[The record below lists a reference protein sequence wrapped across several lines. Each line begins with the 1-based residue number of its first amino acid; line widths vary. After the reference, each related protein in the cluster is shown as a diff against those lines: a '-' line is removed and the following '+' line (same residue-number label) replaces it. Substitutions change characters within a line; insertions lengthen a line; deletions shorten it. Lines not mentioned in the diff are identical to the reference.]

1 MLTAGPRA
9 SLKRFDRGMLQG
21 KAVHFLLDLTWAGR
35 TFRLSSVDLVVE
47 SVETGEAL
55 AYDGLLEQT
64 PAFSEALNLFG
75 TSAEVYAVPVTA
87 VLPVDVPQLVARG
100 YDLLQ
105 ATGELSLW
113 VEGTTYE
120 DRRVVLIGHLADP
133 EYGRAGEPINASLQS
148 ELFEDRSV
156 LPDPALVVNAE
167 AWPDLADAADGASY
181 PVVFG
186 NDPATGA
193 VTLSRGYLVDTVNEF
208 VLVAGHLCG
217 SGSVY
222 VNCDSDIT
230 GVVVPL
236 VTMADGLGRVVTVA
250 DISGSGLLYNVSDG
264 FYVRWSE
271 GAGGAIAID
280 GASSMSGAGDVLGFL
295 LSRSSMRVD
304 YGRVAAASAYLN
316 RYKLAGC
323 ILEGVTPW
331 EFVEAN
337 LAPILPMTVVNGPHG
352 VYVIPWRYDAT
363 AVDVVERLDVSI
375 DPTLEQV
382 GAVAYSGGR
391 PDLYNR
397 FRLRYNLSQRLGT
410 MTSSVLLSGAT
421 EASAD
426 ALSNVY
432 CRQSQLRY
440 GTQTRDDESTV
451 IREPAT
457 AALVVGWWSI
467 ATALP
472 ARLVT
477 YACGYDRAWLE
488 RGNVVSVT
496 DPDLYLSDHIAL
508 VDGITYGEA
517 GIELSLRIIE
527 NVAQQFHRGT

>member
-9 SLKRFDRGMLQG
+9 TVKRFDLGMVQG
-21 KAVHFLLDLTWAGR
+21 KAVHFLLDLVWAGQ
-35 TFRLSSVDLVVE
+35 TFRLAPIDLVVE
-47 SVETGEAL
+47 STETGEAY

-64 PAFSEALNLFG
+64 PAFAEALNLFG
-75 TSAEVYAVPVTA
+75 SSAEVYAVPVTA
-87 VLPVDVPQLVARG
+87 VLPVDVAQLVARG
-100 YDLLQ
+100 FDLLQ

-113 VEGTTYE
+113 VDGTTYE
-120 DRRVVLIGHLADP
+120 DRRVVLVGHLSDP
-133 EYGRAGEPINASLQS
+133 EYGRVGEPINASLQS
-148 ELFEDRSV
+148 ELFEDRAI
-156 LPDPALVVNAE
+156 LPDPAMVINAE
-167 AWPDLADAADGASY
+167 SWPDLADGADGASY

-186 NDPATGA
+186 SDAATGA

-208 VLVAGHLCG
+208 VLVAGHLCE

-236 VTMADGLGRVVTVA
+236 VTMADALGRLVTVA
-250 DISGSGLLYNVSDG
+250 DLSGSGLLYNVSDG

-271 GAGGAIAID
+271 GAGAAIAID
-280 GASSMSGAGDVLGFL
+280 GSGAMSGAGEVLAFL

-323 ILEGVTPW
+323 ILEGVNPW
-331 EFVEAN
+331 EFIAAN
-337 LAPILPMTVVNGPHG
+337 LSPILPMSVVNGPQG

-363 AVDVVERLDVSI
+363 AGDVVERLDVSI
-375 DPTLEQV
+375 DPTIEQV
-382 GAVAYSGGR
+382 GSVRYSGGR

-410 MTSSVLLSGAT
+410 MTGSAMLSGMS
-421 EASAD
+421 EASAE
-426 ALSNVY
+426 AASNVY

-440 GTQTRDDESTV
+440 GTQTREEESSV
-451 IREPAT
+451 IRDPAT
-457 AALVVGWWSI
+457 AALVLGWWSI

-472 ARLVT
+472 SRLVT

-496 DPDLYLSDHIAL
+496 DPDLYLSEHLAL
-508 VDGITYGEA
+508 VDGITYGDA

-527 NVAQQFHRGT
+527 NVAQQLHREA